1 MGVDN
6 NMVMQMWDGL
16 PHTFKQV
23 WLGNLTEFQKAING
37 YMEWMNSDIGLFN
50 DYDLNLDLTL
60 PDGFGRNRRL
70 KIMDQMKVIRKFL
83 LGVEKMLNESSY
95 QEYDDD
101 GNAMPYKLAVEIFNV
116 PLTNDAK
123 NYNALFKELER
134 DINLLSE
141 FRDANGSN

>member
-1 MGVDN
+1 
-6 NMVMQMWDGL
+6 MQIWDGK
-16 PHTFKQV
+16 PHTFKNT
-23 WLGNLTEFQKAING
+23 WLNNLKVFQAAMNG

-50 DYDLNLDLTL
+50 DYELNLDLTL

-101 GNAMPYKLAVEIFNV
+101 GNAVPYRLAVEIFNV

>member
-1 MGVDN
+1 
-6 NMVMQMWDGL
+6 MQMQIWDGK
-16 PHTFKQV
+16 PPTFKNT
-23 WLGNLTEFQKAING
+23 WLNNLKVFQAAING

-50 DYDLNLDLTL
+50 DYELNLDLTL

-101 GNAMPYKLAVEIFNV
+101 GNAVPYKLAVEIFNV

>member
-1 MGVDN
+1 
-6 NMVMQMWDGL
+6 MQIQIWDGK
-16 PHTFKQV
+16 PHTFKNT
-23 WLGNLTEFQKAING
+23 WLNNLKVFQAAING

-50 DYDLNLDLTL
+50 DYELNLDLTL

-101 GNAMPYKLAVEIFNV
+101 GNAVPYRLAVEIFNV

>member
-1 MGVDN
+1 
-6 NMVMQMWDGL
+6 MQMQIWDGK
-16 PHTFKQV
+16 PHTFKNT
-23 WLGNLTEFQKAING
+23 WINNLKVFQAAING

-50 DYDLNLDLTL
+50 DYELNLDLTL

-101 GNAMPYKLAVEIFNV
+101 GNAVPYRLAVEIFNV

>member
-1 MGVDN
+1 
-6 NMVMQMWDGL
+6 MQMQIWDGKR
-16 PHTFKQV
+16 HTFKNT
-23 WLGNLTEFQKAING
+23 WLNNLKIFQSAING

-50 DYDLNLDLTL
+50 DYELNLDLTL

-101 GNAMPYKLAVEIFNV
+101 GNAVPYRLAVEIFNV

>member
-1 MGVDN
+1 
-6 NMVMQMWDGL
+6 MVMQMWDGL

>member
-1 MGVDN
+1 
-6 NMVMQMWDGL
+6 MQMQIWDGK
-16 PHTFKQV
+16 PHTFKNT
-23 WLGNLTEFQKAING
+23 WLNNLKVFQAAING

-50 DYDLNLDLTL
+50 DYELNLDLTL

-83 LGVEKMLNESSY
+83 LSVEKMLNESSY

-101 GNAMPYKLAVEIFNV
+101 GNAVPYRLAVEIFNV

>member
-1 MGVDN
+1 
-6 NMVMQMWDGL
+6 MQTWDGL